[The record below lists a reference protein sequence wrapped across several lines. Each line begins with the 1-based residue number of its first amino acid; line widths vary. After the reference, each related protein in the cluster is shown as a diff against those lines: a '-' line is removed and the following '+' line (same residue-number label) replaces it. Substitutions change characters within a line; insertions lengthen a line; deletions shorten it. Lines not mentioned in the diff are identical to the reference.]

1 LHFLALYEKL
11 RKHMNKSPLGEYSL
25 SGMVGAIVGSIGG
38 LFAIGLVRAILTH
51 NIILIFR
58 FPILGLISWIVC
70 GGAGW
75 FLGGLI
81 GPWCGEKFRSY
92 QAELLGGALG
102 GLIPVILLAIWA
114 WYMTPH

>member
-1 LHFLALYEKL
+1 
-11 RKHMNKSPLGEYSL
+11 MIKSPLDGYSL
-25 SGMVGAIVGSIGG
+25 SAMAGAIVGSIGG
-38 LFAIGLVRAILTH
+38 LFAIGLVRAILGH
-51 NIILIFR
+51 NLALIFD

-75 FLGGLI
+75 FLGGWI
-81 GPWCGEKFRSY
+81 GPWCGGKFGSY

-114 WYMTPH
+114 WHMTAH